1 MERLKSAVPAE
12 LRRAVG
18 EGTAANLPSTTSRLL
33 AFLEALPLFRQVIG
47 ELTDPELAL
56 CRKDKG
62 RAAELKGKGN
72 ACFSKREFEQA
83 LGFYSQ
89 ALRYFPISPDGTDAS
104 LIATLYVN
112 RASTMHKLGLLEECL
127 RDCDRAISVSPN
139 YAKAW
144 YRRGMVN
151 ASFRNYS
158 SSIHDLEVALSMEV
172 TSSGKSNIE
181 QELKLIL
188 QKHQNVNEVGTSSS
202 NCINAD
208 MPHTEQQPKVILEC
222 TSTPNKG
229 RGMSSPNDISPAS
242 LIHAEDPLAVII
254 MKSCRD
260 THCHYCFSEAPADV
274 VVCPSC
280 TIPIYCSNRCQ
291 EKAIGQMSCNQNT
304 HPESNN
310 NVVDIAK
317 LCVTST
323 KSKTPDSKQI
333 AEHRHECGGAR
344 WAAVLPADIVLA
356 GRIMAQYI
364 EKQLLVGKRST
375 ISGPNLDLVHHYD
388 QDSSASK
395 FESHIYATVL
405 FLCLQSYYKSGVSW
419 AEDSLS
425 QLVLLICQIKVNS
438 IAIVHMK
445 SMDGGKALTKGF
457 SGFSGDVMC
466 SVEQVRVAQAIY
478 MSGSFF
484 NHSCRP
490 NIHAYFHSRTLIL
503 RSTEYI
509 KAGSPIELSYGPQVG
524 EMDLPERQKSL
535 QENYYFSCGCSSCSV
550 LSLSDL
556 VMNSFC
562 CPQSNCLGAVS
573 ELIHHRHKENFVH
586 VSIGESHVCTL
597 SLPDVSKFDEDIVKV
612 GKLFFK
618 SDTMFNIDPG
628 FCMSCRSQLDLSS
641 AVAMSDRA
649 TSKINRLKELPS
661 LDNVPEVLIAEA
673 LQSLERIEKLRHPY
687 SKTLAQSHDTIAE
700 AFAKVGDQEQA
711 RKHCEAS
718 IKILE
723 KLYHPRHI
731 IIAHE
736 LIKLVSI
743 ELSMGDGA
751 SAAAAFARA
760 DAIFSLYYGPDV
772 ERILPY
778 VDVLRRTVSER
789 SIDSC

>member
-18 EGTAANLPSTTSRLL
+18 EGTAADLPSTTSRLL

-89 ALRYFPISPDGTDAS
+89 
-104 LIATLYVN
+104 
-112 RASTMHKLGLLEECL
+112 KLGLLEECL
-127 RDCDRAISVSPN
+127 QDCDRAISVSPN

-229 RGMSSPNDISPAS
+229 RGMTSPNDISPAS

-274 VVCPSC
+274 
-280 TIPIYCSNRCQ
+280 
-291 EKAIGQMSCNQNT
+291 
-304 HPESNN
+304 
-310 NVVDIAK
+310 
-317 LCVTST
+317 
-323 KSKTPDSKQI
+323 SKTPDSKQI
-333 AEHRHECGGAR
+333 AEHRHECGGAH

-364 EKQLLVGKRST
+364 EKQLLAGKRST

-457 SGFSGDVMC
+457 SGFSGDAMC

-490 NIHAYFHSRTLIL
+490 NIHAYFHSRALIL

-535 QENYYFSCGCSSCSV
+535 RENYYFSCGCSSCSL

-562 CPQSNCLGAVS
+562 CPQSNCPGAVS
-573 ELIHHRHKENFVH
+573 ELIHHRRKENFVH
-586 VSIGESHVCTL
+586 VSIGESH
-597 SLPDVSKFDEDIVKV
+597 DVSKFDEDIVKV

-618 SDTMFNIDPG
+618 SDTMLNIDPG
-628 FCMSCRSQLDLSS
+628 FCMSCRSQLDLSY

-649 TSKINRLKELPS
+649 TSKINRLMELPS

-673 LQSLERIEKLRHPY
+673 LQSLEHIEKLRHPY
-687 SKTLAQSHDTIAE
+687 SKALAQAHDTIAE

-751 SAAAAFARA
+751 RAAAAFARA
-760 DAIFSLYYGPDV
+760 DAIFLLYYGPDV
-772 ERILPY
+772 KRILPY
-778 VDVLRRTVSER
+778 VDALRRTVSDR
-789 SIDSC
+789 CAM

>member
-1 MERLKSAVPAE
+1 MERLKSAAPAE

-18 EGTAANLPSTTSRLL
+18 EGTAADLPSTTSKLL
-33 AFLEALPLFRQVIG
+33 AFLEALPLFHQVIG
-47 ELTDPELAL
+47 ELTEPELAL

-127 RDCDRAISVSPN
+127 RDCDRAISVSPS

-151 ASFRNYS
+151 ASLKNYS
-158 SSIHDLEVALSMEV
+158 SAIHDLEVALSMEV
-172 TSSGKSNIE
+172 TCSGKSNIE

-188 QKHQNVNEVGTSSS
+188 QKLQNVNEVGTSSS
-202 NCINAD
+202 DFTDAD
-208 MPHTEQQPKVILEC
+208 CPHT
-222 TSTPNKG
+222 G
-229 RGMSSPNDISPAS
+229 RGMMSPNDISPAS

-274 VVCPSC
+274 VFCPSC
-280 TIPIYCSNRCQ
+280 TIPIYCSNRCH
-291 EKAIGQMSCNQNT
+291 EKAVGKISCNQT
-304 HPESNN
+304 TCLESNN

-317 LCVTST
+317 LSVTST
-323 KSKTPDSKQI
+323 KSKTPNSKQI
-333 AEHRHECGGAR
+333 AEHRHECGGAH

-364 EKQLLVGKRST
+364 EKQLLAGKRST

-405 FLCLQSYYKSGVSW
+405 FLCLQSYYQSGVSW

-490 NIHAYFHSRTLIL
+490 NVHAYFHSRTLIL

-535 QENYYFSCGCSSCSV
+535 RENYYFSCGCSNCSV

-556 VMNSFC
+556 VMNSFF

-573 ELIHHRHKENFVH
+573 ELIHHRCKENFVH
-586 VSIGESHVCTL
+586 VSIGESH
-597 SLPDVSKFDEDIVKV
+597 DVSKCDEDMVKV

-618 SDTMFNIDPG
+618 SDAISNIDPG

-649 TSKINRLKELPS
+649 TSKINRLKELPA

-673 LQSLERIEKLRHPY
+673 LQSLEQIEKLRHPY
-687 SKTLAQSHDTIAE
+687 SKALAQAHDIIAE

-718 IKILE
+718 IEILE

-772 ERILPY
+772 KRILSY
-778 VDVLRRTVSER
+778 VDALRRTVSER
-789 SIDSC
+789 LLTLSFSVYCSSKLEAT

>member
-18 EGTAANLPSTTSRLL
+18 EGTAADLPSTTSRLL
-33 AFLEALPLFRQVIG
+33 AFLEGLPLFHQVIG
-47 ELTDPELAL
+47 ELTDLELAL

-62 RAAELKGKGN
+62 RAAELKGRGN

-89 ALRYFPISPDGTDAS
+89 ALRYVPISSDGTDAS
-104 LIATLYVN
+104 LMATLYVN

-127 RDCDRAISVSPN
+127 RDCDRSISVSPN

-151 ASFRNYS
+151 ASLKNYS
-158 SSIHDLEVALSMEV
+158 SAIRDLEDALSMEV
-172 TSSGKSNIE
+172 TSSGKSSIE

-188 QKHQNVNEVGTSSS
+188 QKHENVNEVGTSSS
-202 NCINAD
+202 NCMD
-208 MPHTEQQPKVILEC
+208 EGLPLTEQQRKVILEC
-222 TSTPNKG
+222 ISTPNKG
-229 RGMSSPNDISPAS
+229 RGMTSPNDISPAS

-274 VVCPSC
+274 VFCPSC

-291 EKAIGQMSCNQNT
+291 EEAVGQISWNQNACL
-304 HPESNN
+304 ESNN
-310 NVVDIAK
+310 SVVDIAK
-317 LCVTST
+317 LSVTST
-323 KSKTPDSKQI
+323 RCKTQI
-333 AEHRHECGGAR
+333 AEHRHECGGAH

-364 EKQLLVGKRST
+364 EKQLLAGKRTT
-375 ISGPNLDLVHHYD
+375 ISGPNLDLVHHYN
-388 QDSSASK
+388 QDSPASK

-405 FLCLQSYYKSGVSW
+405 LLCLQSYYKSGVSW

-445 SMDGGKALTKGF
+445 SMDGGKVLTVNKGF
-457 SGFSGDVMC
+457 SGSSGAVMC

-484 NHSCRP
+484 NHSCQP
-490 NIHAYFHSRTLIL
+490 NVHAYFRSRTLVL
-503 RSTEYI
+503 RSSEYI
-509 KAGSPIELSYGPQVG
+509 KAGTPIELSYGPQAG

-535 QENYYFSCGCSSCSV
+535 RENYYFSCGCSNCSV

-556 VMNSFC
+556 VMNSFR

-573 ELIHHRHKENFVH
+573 ELIYYRCKENSVH

-597 SLPDVSKFDEDIVKV
+597 SLPDISKFDEDMVKV
-612 GKLFFK
+612 GNLFFK
-618 SDTMFNIDPG
+618 SDAILNIDPG

-641 AVAMSDRA
+641 AVAISDRA
-649 TSKINRLKELPS
+649 TSKINRLKELPA
-661 LDNVPEVLIAEA
+661 LDNVPEVVIAEA
-673 LQSLERIEKLRHPY
+673 LQSLEQTEKLRHPY
-687 SKTLAQSHDTIAE
+687 SKALAQAQDTIAE

-711 RKHCEAS
+711 RKHCKAS

-723 KLYHPRHI
+723 KLYHPSHI

-751 SAAAAFARA
+751 SASAAFARA

-772 ERILPY
+772 KRILPY
-778 VDVLRRTVSER
+778 VDALRRTVSER
-789 SIDSC
+789 SVGSC

>member
-12 LRRAVG
+12 LRRAVS
-18 EGTAANLPSTTSRLL
+18 EGTAGDLPCTTSRLL
-33 AFLEALPLFRQVIG
+33 AFLDGLPLFHQVIG

-62 RAAELKGKGN
+62 RATELKGRGN
-72 ACFSKREFEQA
+72 ACFSRREFEQA

-89 ALRYFPISPDGTDAS
+89 ALRYFPISSDGTDRS
-104 LIATLYVN
+104 MIATLYIN

-127 RDCDRAISVSPN
+127 RDCNRAISVSPN
-139 YAKAW
+139 YSKAW

-151 ASFRNYS
+151 ASLKMYS
-158 SSIHDLEVALSMEV
+158 SAIHDMEVALSMEV

-188 QKHQNVNEVGTSSS
+188 EKHQNINEVGTSSS
-202 NCINAD
+202 NFMD
-208 MPHTEQQPKVILEC
+208 EEQQCKVVLDCI
-222 TSTPNKG
+222 STPNKD
-229 RGMSSPNDISPAS
+229 RGMTSPNDISPAS
-242 LIHAEDPLAVII
+242 LIHTEDPLTAII

-274 VVCPSC
+274 VFCTSC
-280 TIPIYCSNRCQ
+280 TLPIYCSKRCQ
-291 EKAIGQMSCNQNT
+291 EQAVGEISWNQNT
-304 HPESNN
+304 CLEFNN
-310 NVVDIAK
+310 NAVDLAK
-317 LCVTST
+317 LSITST
-323 KSKTPDSKQI
+323 RCRTSNSKHN
-333 AEHRHECGGAR
+333 AEHRHECGGAH

-356 GRIMAQYI
+356 GRVMAQYI
-364 EKQLLVGKRST
+364 EKRLMARKGST

-388 QDSSASK
+388 QESPASK
-395 FESHIYATVL
+395 FESHIYAIVL
-405 FLCLQSYYKSGVSW
+405 LLCLQNYYKSDFSW
-419 AEDSLS
+419 TEDSLS
-425 QLVLLICQIKVNS
+425 QLVLLISQIKVNS

-445 SMDGGKALTKGF
+445 SMDGGKELTVNKGF
-457 SGFSGDVMC
+457 SAYSDAVMC

-490 NIHAYFHSRTLIL
+490 NVHAYFYSRTLFL
-503 RSTEYI
+503 RATEYI
-509 KAGSPIELSYGPQVG
+509 KAGSPIELSYGPQAG

-535 QENYYFSCGCSSCSV
+535 QENYYFSCQCSSCSV
-550 LSLSDL
+550 LNLSDL
-556 VMNSFC
+556 VMNSFY

-573 ELIHHRHKENFVH
+573 ESIYHRCKENFVH
-586 VSIGESHVCTL
+586 VSLGECHVCTL
-597 SLPDVSKFDEDIVKV
+597 SLPDISKFDDDMVKV
-612 GKLFFK
+612 GKLFFRK
-618 SDTMFNIDPG
+618 SDAILNVDPA
-628 FCMSCRSQLDLSS
+628 FCMSCRSQLDLSF
-641 AVAMSDRA
+641 AAAMSDRA
-649 TSKINRLKELPS
+649 TSKINRLKELTA

-673 LQSLERIEKLRHPY
+673 LQSLEQIKKLRHPY
-687 SKTLAQSHDTIAE
+687 SKALAQVEDTIAE

-723 KLYHPRHI
+723 KLYHPNHI

-743 ELSMGDGA
+743 DLSLGDGA
-751 SAAAAFARA
+751 SASAALARA
-760 DAIFSLYYGPDV
+760 EAIFLLYYGPDV
-772 ERILPY
+772 KRILPY

-789 SIDSC
+789 SIGSC